1 MRVLITGT
9 GRCGTGWMA
18 RALTAAGAPCGH
30 EAAFTARR
38 HGDCD
43 WVAESSWLAAPYLD
57 RLDGVYVV
65 HLVRDPLKTIASR
78 AATPPS
84 GPACLGMA
92 GSPST
97 TPPTSCAATAGW
109 NGRRGTGC
117 AGPASSPR
125 GARTRFCGWRT

>member
-30 EAAFTARR
+30 EAAFTARG

-78 AATPPS
+78 AATPTFRPRLS
-84 GPACLGMA
+84 GHGRFAVHHA
-92 GSPST
+92 
-97 TPPTSCAATAGW
+97 PTSCAATAGW